1 MNQGKSLA
9 LFLVALCFVT
19 TLRAQTTRIT
29 GKIWNTEANA
39 PLAGASVVLTD
50 KDAGAGSRK
59 GVSTDVEGRFF
70 LAAAKGHVYTL
81 TITSVGFVSR
91 TMENI
96 AVGDEPL
103 SIDVTMESS
112 RKSLEQVV
120 VSANVRKATV
130 ASLYS
135 IQKNSSAISDGISA
149 DVIRRSPDRNTGD
162 VLKRVSGSSIQ
173 DNKFVVIRGMNERY
187 NVALMN
193 NSILPSTEPDK
204 KGFAFNII
212 PSSLVDNLVI
222 YKAATPDLPGDFA
235 GGAIKVQT
243 KDYPAQ
249 PLSELSVSIGYNSK
263 TTGKNFYK
271 GQPDG
276 DLDWL
281 GYLDK
286 SRLIPKPYYRDQ
298 AGFITKSP
306 EFKTAVTKMFSNTF
320 DYRAVRQSLPTIS
333 ASYTGGNTRLYN
345 NGNKLGYIYS
355 VGYSNGRA
363 VSDRTRDDYDL
374 NRQFLY
380 RYNSNNY
387 DDKNNLSGLLS
398 LALSYGR
405 SKISWKTLYY
415 NEFVR
420 TLAPRNGFNAV
431 NNTDTLYYQSLNNEV
446 TQNGLLNSVVE
457 GQHALKKEWNVNW
470 AGSFGYTYRNQPD
483 QKILSFRTPYNQPVG
498 PYFLQLSNENSPAI
512 RTAGRVYSFLREK
525 IYNGNINVSKTFQL
539 WGQTQKFQ
547 GGTLNYYRDRNVDV
561 VALGYASLIGSGD
574 TIMLGKGAGYNDV
587 FTPANID
594 KHQITVSNIGLNS
607 TSYTANA
614 LLNAGYIL
622 LDNKFSD
629 KWKLVWGVRVE
640 KYHQKLQAKNK
651 SKVDKDNTDILPSAL
666 LTYALN
672 SRTNLRLSGSRSVN
686 RPEFRELADYAV
698 YDYDNYFNIIGNP
711 ALKRSQ
717 NTNADLRYEFFPQAG
732 EIVSASVFYK
742 YFKDPI
748 EQVNLRNDNLSFDN
762 AKNAYVYG
770 AELELRKKLDF
781 IGSDFFSHLTAYAN
795 AAYIKG
801 GVRFNDGR
809 STDNPMQGQSPY
821 LINAG
826 LTYVA
831 DKEDWSV
838 NVLYNRIGPRLKFRS
853 SVGAALSI
861 YENPRDVLDAQ
872 LTKKLFGGKVELKL
886 TVSDILA
893 QAFVWYYKLD
903 GDDTRLGFDPKKDV
917 IITSTKFGTTAT
929 LGLRVN
935 IGR

>member
-1 MNQGKSLA
+1 MNQGKPLA
-9 LFLVALCFVT
+9 LLLVALCFVT
-19 TLRAQTTRIT
+19 TLRAQTARIT
-29 GKIWNTEANA
+29 GKVWNTEANA
-39 PLAGASVVLTD
+39 PLAGASVVLTE
-50 KDAGAGSRK
+50 KDAAAGSRK

-70 LAAAKGHVYTL
+70 LAAVKGHVYTL
-81 TITSVGFVSR
+81 TITSVGFVTR

-96 AVGDEPL
+96 TVGEEPV
-103 SIDVTMESS
+103 SIDITMESS

-149 DVIRRSPDRNTGD
+149 DVIRRSPDKNTGD
-162 VLKRVSGSSIQ
+162 VLKRVSGASIQ
-173 DNKFVVIRGMNERY
+173 ENKFVVIRGMNERY
-187 NVALMN
+187 NAALMN
-193 NSILPSTEPDK
+193 NSVLPSTEPDK

-212 PSSLVDNLVI
+212 PSALVDNLVI
-222 YKAATPDLPGDFA
+222 YKASTPDLPGDFA

-249 PLSELSVSIGYNSK
+249 RLSELSVSIGYNTK
-263 TTGKNFYK
+263 TTGKNFYT

-276 DLDWL
+276 NLDWL

-298 AGFITKSP
+298 AGFINKNP
-306 EFKTAVTKMFSNTF
+306 GYKQEVTKLFPNTF
-320 DYRAVRQSLPTIS
+320 DYNAVRQSIPSIS
-333 ASYTGGNTRLYN
+333 AAYTGGNTRLYN
-345 NGNKLGYIYS
+345 SGKKLGYIYS
-355 VGYSNGRA
+355 IGYGNGRA
-363 VSDRTRDDYDL
+363 VSDRIRDEFDV
-374 NRQFLY
+374 NRMFLY
-380 RYNSNNY
+380 GYNTANY
-387 DDKNNLSGLLS
+387 DEKNNLSGLLS

-405 SKISWKTLYY
+405 SKLSWKTIYY

-420 TLAPRNGFNAV
+420 TLGLREGV
-431 NNTDTLYYQSLNNEV
+431 NKVNLPDTFFYKSLNNEV

-457 GQHALKKEWNVNW
+457 GQHSLKKGWSVNW

-483 QKILSFRTPYNQPVG
+483 QKILSFRTPYNQDG

-525 IYNGNINVSKTFQL
+525 IYNANFNVSRTFRL
-539 WGQTQKFQ
+539 WDQSQKFQ
-547 GGTLNYYRDRNVDV
+547 FGALNYYRDRNVEV
-561 VALGYASLIGSGD
+561 VALGYGGLSSGGD
-574 TIMLGKGAGYNDV
+574 TIQLGKGSGYNDV
-587 FTPANID
+587 FSPASID
-594 KHQITVSNIGLNS
+594 RHQITVANIGLNS

-629 KWKLVWGVRVE
+629 KWKLVWGLRVE
-640 KYHQKLQAKNK
+640 KYHQKLAAVNK
-651 SKVDKDNTDILPSAL
+651 ARVDKDNTDFLPSAL
-666 LTYALN
+666 LTYALDPK
-672 SRTNLRLSGSRSVN
+672 TNIRLSGSRSVN
-686 RPEFRELADYAV
+686 RPEFRELAEYAV

-711 ALKRSQ
+711 ALRRSQ
-717 NTNADLRYEFFPQAG
+717 NTNGDLRYEYFPQAG
-732 EIVSASVFYK
+732 EIISASVFYK
-742 YFKDPI
+742 YFKNPI
-748 EQVNLRNDNLSFDN
+748 EQTNLRNDNLSFDN
-762 AKNAYVYG
+762 AKNSYVYG

-781 IGSDFFSHLTAYAN
+781 VGNDFFSHLTAYAN

-801 GVRFNDGR
+801 GVKFNDGR
-809 STDNPMQGQSPY
+809 SVDNPMQGQSPY

-838 NVLYNRIGPRLKFRS
+838 NVLYNRIGPRLKFRGS
-853 SVGAALSI
+853 NGAALSI

-893 QAFVWYYKLD
+893 QAFVWYYKID
-903 GDDTRLGFDPKKDV
+903 ENDTRLGYDPKKDK

-935 IGR
+935 LGR